1 ERTAAY
7 TATTIDITAAGIA
20 IRSERSRYVA
30 RNRLGSVVMSP
41 SAVTIGV
48 DTESRSHPRR
58 GDRTDSVSVIIRI
71 SPDPSAPPTIE
82 TVARRHSEIDGSP
95 NAAEASTDR

>member
-1 ERTAAY
+1 MSRIGVSRITAVISTTIRRITRSATVYERTAAY

-20 IRSERSRYVA
+20 IRSERKRKVA

-48 DTESRSHPRR
+48 DTESRAHPRR
-58 GDRTDSVSVIIRI
+58 EERAENRGGIIRT
-71 SPDPSAPPTIE
+71 SAHPI
-82 TVARRHSEIDGSP
+82 R
-95 NAAEASTDR
+95 